1 MRRILA
7 LFFSIILTGTLA
19 ANQNRPTGLPEGARY
34 VAAHRVWV
42 QESASHQIVWY
53 ADGTKKSEGDL
64 KQGQRDGA
72 WVFFHANGN
81 KRAEGSY
88 TAGRMTGPWKLYY
101 KSGKLQSEGEYR
113 NGSKQGPWT
122 VYFESG
128 RKKSDGTYAGGLKN
142 GPWTE
147 YYESGAVFFK
157 GIYVA
162 DLAHG
167 QWIYYFQNG
176 AFYQGGTYSEDVRT
190 GIWKVCIAPGG
201 PCGEEIMRQNEPP
214 RVSGLPKEQSTP
226 AGKDPMSILD
236 GPAPENREELP
247 PSLQNWNKD

>member
-101 KSGKLQSEGEYR
+101 
-113 NGSKQGPWT
+113 
-122 VYFESG
+122 
-128 RKKSDGTYAGGLKN
+128 
-142 GPWTE
+142 
-147 YYESGAVFFK
+147 
-157 GIYVA
+157 
-162 DLAHG
+162 
-167 QWIYYFQNG
+167 
-176 AFYQGGTYSEDVRT
+176 
-190 GIWKVCIAPGG
+190 
-201 PCGEEIMRQNEPP
+201 
-214 RVSGLPKEQSTP
+214 
-226 AGKDPMSILD
+226 
-236 GPAPENREELP
+236 
-247 PSLQNWNKD
+247 